1 MKIDNEIIWQQA
13 ENLAKSI
20 NEAYKNK
27 EKIDATRGAGEKL
40 ESAIESITM
49 NVTKVRFV
57 GICKVVADYMPT
69 MSDYFTMAVSTA
81 VNLPMECN
89 SEDKEVTFEM
99 FIICLRFHIAI
110 YKRKWGK

>member
-1 MKIDNEIIWQQA
+1 MRINNEVIWQQA

-69 MSDYFTMAVSTA
+69 MSDYFTMAVATA
-81 VNLPMECN
+81 VNLPMERN